1 MEINFNYGSWNEVRK
16 CWEDYLWPG
25 RDDIEPIVGQTI
37 GEPLS
42 YDSSIEKSEVSFFV
56 AKCGNKVIGVN
67 SGFNTT
73 PDYYRSRGLWVHKS
87 FRRKGVALKLLQMTI
102 EDAIHKKNLYVW
114 TIPRESALSTYEKAG
129 FKKVSEF
136 INENMKYGPN
146 CYALWSLDRSR
157 I

>member
-1 MEINFNYGSWNEVRK
+1 MEFKFNYGSWNEVRK

-42 YDSSIEKSEVSFFV
+42 YDSSIEKNEVSFFV

-102 EDAIHKKNLYVW
+102 EDAIHKKNLYVLLDV
-114 TIPRESALSTYEKAG
+114 SAK
-129 FKKVSEF
+129 
-136 INENMKYGPN
+136 
-146 CYALWSLDRSR
+146 
-157 I
+157 

>member
-1 MEINFNYGSWNEVRK
+1 MRK

-42 YDSSIEKSEVSFFV
+42 YDSSIEKNEVSFFV

-114 TIPRESALSTYEKAG
+114 PIPRESALSTYEKAG

-146 CYALWSLDRSR
+146 CYALWSLDRPR